1 MAVCGNGNGR
11 FFGTFRRMETGG
23 EAKRRRKERDGTG
36 TLSGNCGDAEPMDR
50 REGLAFFFGK
60 TQPVEDQLSG
70 RELSVADGCASVPQ
84 EHAQSRDRVSFRKT
98 QPVEDQLSERELSVA
113 DGCASVLQEHA
124 QSRGSVFSYEKCGSK
139 KNIFLIYLVKEEEKP
154 SKVLVKL
161 YKNCIIIKAN

>member
-1 MAVCGNGNGR
+1 M
-11 FFGTFRRMETGG
+11 
-23 EAKRRRKERDGTG
+23 
-36 TLSGNCGDAEPMDR
+36 
-50 REGLAFFFGK
+50 
-60 TQPVEDQLSG
+60 EDQLSG
-70 RELSVADGCASVPQ
+70 RELSVADGCASVLQ
-84 EHAQSRDRVSFRKT
+84 EHAQSRDRVIFRKT

>member
-1 MAVCGNGNGR
+1 
-11 FFGTFRRMETGG
+11 
-23 EAKRRRKERDGTG
+23 
-36 TLSGNCGDAEPMDR
+36 MDR

-70 RELSVADGCASVPQ
+70 
-84 EHAQSRDRVSFRKT
+84 
-98 QPVEDQLSERELSVA
+98 RELSVA